1 MNGLEGEGE
10 GDGGGES
17 GRGGDGPT
25 PSVTQLL
32 PRGRS
37 QRPLKAPLE
46 HAQARQDPRLH
57 CTHRGASRG
66 LAVKPGAALPPP
78 LDTARPGSSGTAAR
92 WVEGVQGHH
101 PALPAPSAG
110 LILRVHSGV
119 SELLPGR
126 PSPTHKPLGPH
137 LTPATKE
144 DSATGRNPGSPSS
157 QEGPGRSPHR
167 HPEDGRG
174 HSKEWVLG
182 TPHPRAPLCRLQE

>member
-46 HAQARQDPRLH
+46 RAQARQDPRLH

-66 LAVKPGAALPPP
+66 LVVKPGAALPPHWTQP
-78 LDTARPGSSGTAAR
+78 GLAPQERPPGGWRVSRATI
-92 WVEGVQGHH
+92 
-101 PALPAPSAG
+101 PPS
-110 LILRVHSGV
+110 
-119 SELLPGR
+119 LL
-126 PSPTHKPLGPH
+126 HQQ
-137 LTPATKE
+137 
-144 DSATGRNPGSPSS
+144 DSF
-157 QEGPGRSPHR
+157 
-167 HPEDGRG
+167 
-174 HSKEWVLG
+174 
-182 TPHPRAPLCRLQE
+182 